1 MPPSLP
7 TFLSARWQWPAMA
20 LAIAAIVIG
29 PFLFIRSTTLEAED
43 ASRAVKHSREV
54 ESRMLWIA
62 ADSRSL
68 EAAALTLTRGIDS
81 PLLRER
87 IQQAHA
93 RVQPNLE
100 RVLELTRD
108 NPDQQVRL
116 GALRSHVEE
125 RTARAM
131 AVIAK
136 GGKAGDEE
144 IDDMIRL
151 YPVHRLIDGFLKEEQ
166 VLLEERVVRAD
177 RASLYATI
185 TAWAAMLL
193 QLAMLGGAGW
203 FARRQLGRR
212 RQAETHAQR
221 ASHRAA
227 AVLDTVRE
235 PIVLVD
241 GEQRIVMHNVAF
253 AELYGVE
260 GDMRGQPLAQIGDGA
275 WDHTETLRRLHDVLA
290 RDRELWD
297 YQQVQRS
304 ADGAER
310 TMLINAR
317 RMPLPDRDEEV
328 ALVTASDITAQALN
342 ERQVRELNQQLQGKV
357 EQVSDVNRELEAFS
371 YSVSHDLRAPLRH
384 IAGFADKLGRHLGE
398 GLDDKSAHY
407 LGVIATSAKRM
418 SALIDDLLVYSRLGR
433 SALRLQGV
441 DMQSLVAETR
451 AMLDSANA
459 SEQPGHHIHWRIQ
472 PLPVVV
478 GDENMLRQVW
488 QNLLGNA
495 VKYSGHREPAEIEVT
510 CRVLEGGGHE
520 FTVRDNGAGFDMQ
533 YAGKLFGVFQRLH
546 SSSEFP
552 GTGVGLASV
561 RRVLGRHGGQI
572 RAEAELGQGATFHFT
587 LPAPGEVGSHQGS
600 RSHEQAPHEQAP

>member
-1 MPPSLP
+1 MI
-7 TFLSARWQWPAMA
+7 
-20 LAIAAIVIG
+20 LAIAVIVIG
-29 PFLFIRSTTLEAED
+29 PFLFIRWTTLEAEE
-43 ASRAVKHSREV
+43 ASRAVKHGREV

-62 ADSRSL
+62 ADTRSL

-81 PLLRER
+81 PLLQER

-108 NPDQQVRL
+108 NPEQQVRL

-136 GGKAGDEE
+136 GGKASDEE

-151 YPVHRLIDGFLKEEQ
+151 YPVHRLIDGFLKEED
-166 VLLEERVVRAD
+166 VLLQDRVLRAD
-177 RASLYATI
+177 RTSVLATA
-185 TAWAAMLL
+185 TAWAAMLVQFAL
-193 QLAMLGGAGW
+193 LGAAGW

-212 RQAETHAQR
+212 LEAEGQAQR

-241 GEQRIVMHNVAF
+241 GQQQIVMHNAAF

-260 GDMRGQPLAQIGDGA
+260 GDARGQPLAQVGNGA
-275 WDHTETLRRLHDVLA
+275 WESIETLRRLHDVLA

-304 ADGAER
+304 VDGAER

-384 IAGFADKLGRHLGE
+384 IAGFADKLGRHLGDGVDE
-398 GLDDKSAHY
+398 KSTHY
-407 LGVIATSAKRM
+407 LGVISTSAKRM

-495 VKYSGHREPAEIEVT
+495 VKYSSNREPAEIEVT
-510 CRVLEGGGHE
+510 CQALEGGGHE
-520 FTVRDNGAGFDMQ
+520 FAVRDNGAGFDMQ

-546 SSSEFP
+546 SPSEFP

-572 RAEAELGQGATFHFT
+572 RAEAELGRGATFHFT
-587 LPAPGEVGSHQGS
+587 LPAPGEVGSSKGS
-600 RSHEQAPHEQAP
+600 NAMSHPNE